1 MSGSESIP
9 GSVWVVTWHDER
21 RGDRNAG
28 IHGVFATETMARDEA
43 DAMNRK
49 YPGVYAAVNYL
60 VTPKGGGQ

>member
-9 GSVWVVTWHDER
+9 GSVWVVTWHDDR

-43 DAMNRK
+43 DKLASK
-49 YPGVYAAVNYL
+49 AV
-60 VTPKGGGQ
+60 